1 MKWTLI
7 LSLLMTGCSVSKKLN
22 SQKVTRP
29 PQLTFTITEGIAHP
43 ESALYSS
50 EHKAIFVSNI
60 VSGDPFETKALGHI
74 SMYDRDGKLL
84 ASPWV
89 KGLKAPKGLAIV
101 GNLLYVSDVN
111 QVVKIDIEKAKILET
126 ITVPGAKFLNDVA
139 ADKLGNVYISDMLT
153 DTIHVWGQEGIKV
166 WKKSSELRSPNGLYT
181 DGSEHLIVASWGNPI
196 AKDFSTKN
204 LGALSA
210 LSLKD
215 LNQPIQEEVSIRGNL
230 DGIAADNQGNLWV
243 SDWMNGDIYKVSMK
257 GIGQKVL
264 NLGGGTA
271 DLSFA
276 KDLNLL
282 LVPQMNQNKVMAF
295 KVD

>member
-7 LSLLMTGCSVSKKLN
+7 LSLLLTACSVSKKSD
-22 SQKVTRP
+22 SQKVTQA
-29 PQLTFTITEGIAHP
+29 PQLIFTITEGIAHP
-43 ESALYSS
+43 ESVLYSP

-60 VSGDPFETKALGHI
+60 LSGDPVETKPLGHI
-74 SMYDRDGKLL
+74 SMYDGTGKLL

-111 QVVKIDIEKAKILET
+111 QVVKIDIGKAKILQA

-153 DTIHVWGQEGIKV
+153 DTIHVWGQDGIKV
-166 WKKSSELRSPNGLYT
+166 WKKSPDLRSPNGLYT
-181 DGSEHLIVASWGNPI
+181 DGSEHLLMASWGNPI
-196 AKDFSTKN
+196 AKDFSTKK

-215 LNQPIQEEVSIRGNL
+215 LKSPIQEESSIRGNL

-257 GIGQKVL
+257 GLGQKVF
-264 NLGGGTA
+264 NLGSGAA